1 MTEFAMVNKMEMA
14 VQFTI
19 EEVLKSQRDICDCRR
34 CQMDITALSLNSL
47 PPRYVVSDF
56 GDVMTHLDLESFQW
70 KADVMIAVMRALDI
84 VKKKPRHK

>member
-1 MTEFAMVNKMEMA
+1 MAEFAMVNKMEMA
-14 VQFTI
+14 VQFAIDET
-19 EEVLKSQRDICDCRR
+19 LKNQPNICNCQRCR
-34 CQMDITALSLNSL
+34 MDITALALNSL

-70 KADVMIAVMRALDI
+70 KADVMIAVVHALEV